1 MVKISSA
8 LLVTTVLLSGCANLL
23 PVSTTDATLSFESF
37 EAAQQAFERIEPF
50 KTPASELK
58 RMGFDTAGNRNVT
71 LIPYPNL
78 VSRLA
83 PNASIAVVDLEPG
96 IRECILSSK
105 ACMTYEFHFAREA
118 RRRSGNFLLDFLN
131 FSRTTT
137 VTGWRF
143 DALVVVRDGVVL
155 FRNFGGEPNIH
166 RIERR
171 VNPLGPLQA
180 TGEAITG
187 NILR

>member
-1 MVKISSA
+1 MKLVCA
-8 LLVTTVLLSGCANLL
+8 LLAAPLLLTGCATLL
-23 PVSTTDATLSFESF
+23 PVATSDATIAFESF
-37 EAAQQAFERIEPF
+37 EAAQRAFEGIEAD
-50 KTPASELK
+50 KTTVGELG
-58 RMGFDTAGNRNVT
+58 RMGFDTADSRNVT

-83 PNASIAVVDLEPG
+83 PNANIATADLEPG
-96 IRECILSSK
+96 LRECILARK
-105 ACMTYEFHFAREA
+105 ACTAYEFQFAREA
-118 RRRSGNFLLDFLN
+118 RRRSGNFVLDFLN

-155 FRNFGGEPNIH
+155 FSNFGGEPNIH
-166 RIERR
+166 RVERR

-180 TGEAITG
+180 TGEAISG
-187 NILR
+187 NLLR